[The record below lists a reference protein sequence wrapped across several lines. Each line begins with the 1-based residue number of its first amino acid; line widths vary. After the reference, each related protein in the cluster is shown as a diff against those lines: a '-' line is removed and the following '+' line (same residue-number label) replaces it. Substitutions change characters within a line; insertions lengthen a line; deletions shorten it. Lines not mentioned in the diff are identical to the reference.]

1 MWTKIVCAVC
11 GNTTVTENHL
21 LRAPHCAKCGG
32 PVRLHTASEADIA
45 GAQGKTVSSVTV
57 GKPISVDPQRGFT
70 LAGMTVKPRD
80 AAYADPESAY
90 KLARQATELMCRAAE
105 LDSLEAARAVRDAM
119 NERLTAADLV
129 TAARAASAERDP
141 TDLPMDVRSTAE
153 APGGPEPGHFG
164 GVDPVDTERDPDMPP
179 GMP

>member
-11 GNTTVTENHL
+11 GHSAVTENLL

-45 GAQGKTVSSVTV
+45 TAQGKTVSGITV

-70 LAGMTVKPRD
+70 VAGMTVKPRD
-80 AAYADPESAY
+80 AAYADPKSAY
-90 KLARQATELMCRAAE
+90 ELARQATELMCRAAE

-119 NERLTAADLV
+119 NEKLGDIDLIAD
-129 TAARAASAERDP
+129 ARAACAERDP
-141 TDLPMDVRSTAE
+141 TDLPMDVRSVVE
-153 APGGPEPGHFG
+153 ASGGPEPTHYGASE
-164 GVDPVDTERDPDMPP
+164 PERDPEMPP

>member
-11 GNTTVTENHL
+11 GHSTVTENHL

-45 GAQGKTVSSVTV
+45 AVQGKTVSGVTV

-80 AAYADPESAY
+80 PAYADAKSAY
-90 KLARQATELMCRAAE
+90 ELARQATELMCRAAE

-119 NERLTAADLV
+119 NEKLGDIDLIAD
-129 TAARAASAERDP
+129 ARAASAERDP
-141 TDLPMDVRSTAE
+141 TDLPMDVRSAVE
-153 APGGPEPGHFG
+153 APGGPEPEHFG
-164 GVDPVDTERDPDMPP
+164 GVDPEPRDPDLPP

>member
-11 GNTTVTENHL
+11 GHSAVTENHL

-45 GAQGKTVSSVTV
+45 GAQGRTVSGVTV

-80 AAYADPESAY
+80 AAYADPESPY
-90 KLARQATELMCRAAE
+90 ELARQATKLMCRASE
-105 LDSLEAARAVRDAM
+105 LDALEAARAVRDAM
-119 NERLTAADLV
+119 NERLSAADLV

-141 TDLPMDVRSTAE
+141 ADLPMGVRAVVE
-153 APGGPEPGHFG
+153 ASGGPEPTHYGAAE
-164 GVDPVDTERDPDMPP
+164 PERDPEIPP